1 MRLSFIQN
9 DNSVSVIVPGLAD
22 YCFITERRNV
32 SVGTLKL
39 LYILCQNHNNA
50 RMSNKKTNP
59 TMSKGYRRRKRRK
72 KSNVMSKIFSREV
85 FAKSRQLVVEL
96 KRAKVKPSADD
107 IL

>member
-1 MRLSFIQN
+1 M
-9 DNSVSVIVPGLAD
+9 SVIVPGLAD

-32 SVGTLKL
+32 SVGTLKAL
-39 LYILCQNHNNA
+39 IPWNHNNA

-72 KSNVMSKIFSREV
+72 KSNVMSKIFSSDV